1 MRTWD
6 DQALTLV
13 TLPATSEPRDVLSIL
28 DRDGAVVLRGLV
40 APSVMDRIVD
50 ETAPW
55 FACTP
60 VGQDDFRGYRT
71 RRIGALIARAP
82 GVRELALNPL
92 TLAVAERLLLRY
104 CARIQL
110 TYTQAI
116 RLGPGETAQPLHRDD
131 EVYSLPPPAGVEWAL
146 IGMWAVSDFTATNG
160 ATLVVPGSH
169 RWPRDR
175 IARSDEIAHS
185 IMTKGSLLLHLGS
198 VLHAGGANASAGDRF
213 GLSINYA
220 LGWLRQTENQVLA
233 APPELARTLP
243 PRLQDLLGY
252 SVHGRIL
259 GEVGLEDPRIA
270 VLAQSAESV
279 ASYERETGHTFDRS
293 TLSGYGGAD
302 TP

>member
-1 MRTWD
+1 MTPT
-6 DQALTLV
+6 TLAGTCAPGEV
-13 TLPATSEPRDVLSIL
+13 ISTLL
-28 DRDGAVVLRGLV
+28 RDGAVILRGL
-40 APSVMDRIVD
+40 ASASVMDRIVD

-55 FACTP
+55 FARAP

-71 RRIGALIARAP
+71 RRVGALVARAP
-82 GVRELALNPL
+82 SIRDLILDPL
-92 TLAVAERLLLRY
+92 VLSVAEGLLLRH

-131 EVYSLPPPAGVEWAL
+131 EVYSLPPPEGVEWAL
-146 IGMWAVSDFTATNG
+146 IGMWAVSDFTARNG
-160 ATLVVPGSH
+160 ATHVVPGSH

-175 IARSDEIAHS
+175 VARPEDVGQA
-185 IMTKGSLLLHLGS
+185 IMSKGSLLLHLGS
-198 VLHAGGANASAGDRF
+198 VLHAGGANGGDADRF

-233 APPELARTLP
+233 VPPDLARTLP

-259 GEVGLEDPRIA
+259 GEVGLEDPRVA
-270 VLAQSAESV
+270 VLAQDADSV
-279 ASYERETGHTFDRS
+279 ASYEREAGRAVDRS
-293 TLSGYGGAD
+293 TLSGYGPAEGG
-302 TP
+302 